1 MEEKKRTPW
10 RRWVLL
16 VLLVAG
22 GVLAFYIPPVRPEIT
37 LAPDRLIETPL
48 VSNLPLVGDFYLVNT
63 LPTLAVTLLIVIVLA
78 YFTNRSVQ
86 QSLKTDLA
94 PRGIGALMET
104 AMEVLYN
111 LTEGSAGSKWAPAI
125 FPWFATFMIYVLLAN
140 VLKLIP
146 GFESFGILRQVPT
159 GGHPIVDYGWLST
172 LIPGQ
177 LNNGYVLVPLFRGIS
192 VDLNFTLA
200 LALISVIMTQVI
212 GMRAQG
218 IGYFSKFFNVRNLF
232 TVPFFGPMDFL
243 VGLLELI
250 SELSKILS
258 FTLRL
263 FFNMFA
269 GILLAAM
276 ISAMMGIVNIV
287 PAMWFLF
294 ELFVALI
301 QAFVFGMLTMVF
313 MSMATVGH
321 GHEEEHHEAAPA
333 ETAVETGAEAHPI

>member
-140 VLKLIP
+140 VLK
-146 GFESFGILRQVPT
+146 
-159 GGHPIVDYGWLST
+159 